1 MTYASRRDRWCS
13 IFGIVSVVL
22 LFFGTEA
29 SSLDTNH
36 MATALKALRF
46 IRQDRDATITAYV
59 KFSGVAVGAFAD
71 PSFPAPRV
79 SIYDSRRHPWV
90 HLPPGTKAFDKDP
103 T

>member
-1 MTYASRRDRWCS
+1 MNDIQARGATRITPRLLLRGALVTAAVAAARP
-13 IFGIVSVVL
+13 VL
-22 LFFGTEA
+22 AQQMQTHLPP
-29 SSLDTNH
+29 D
-36 MATALKALRF
+36 
-46 IRQDRDATITAYV
+46 I
-59 KFSGVAVGAFAD
+59 FAD